1 MTKTRGERFAL
12 ARTPYSKAN
21 LLTAPSVNKALEVCG
36 NQWETLKYLAKS
48 LYTYLEKRGLLKE
61 YDALMKEIEIL
72 VQNAEFQENNKGNAW
87 LGDKTLLPVGKTD
100 FSLFQ
105 QFLADT
111 FAKQLQEQVIVFG
124 CAVSDNGEFIRGIS
138 DPDGNPLDDD
148 AQEAINMVFNA
159 WLAESHLINNPPMI
173 CVGTADGKLQED
185 KKGNP
190 VAVQG
195 GKLRAMLDD
204 PKSGF
209 AAFVQERNP
218 STKVDVRLFDYDE
231 ATAAPE
237 SPD

>member
-1 MTKTRGERFAL
+1 MTKTRGESLPL
-12 ARTPYSKAN
+12 ARTTNSKEV
-21 LLTAPSVNKALEVCG
+21 LFTGPSLNKAVEVCG
-36 NQWETLKYLAKS
+36 NQWETLKYLAKT
-48 LYTYLEKRGLLKE
+48 LHTFLEKRSLLKQ

-72 VQNAEFQENNKGNAW
+72 VQNAEFQESNKGNAW
-87 LGDKTLLPVGKTD
+87 LGDKTLLAVGKTD

-124 CAVSDNGEFIRGIS
+124 CAVSDNGEFIRGYS

-159 WLAESHLINNPPMI
+159 WLAESHLISNPPMI
-173 CVGTADGKLQED
+173 YVGTADGKIQED

-190 VAVQG
+190 VVVQG
-195 GKLRAMLDD
+195 EKLRSMLDD

-218 STKVDVRLFDYDE
+218 TTKVAVRLFDYDE